1 MFRLTIRKLPT
12 PAGGTLIGG
21 HLSLFSP
28 LAKHKFEEKNSTQ
41 LGAIYRQRYLA
52 RQVVVVADPVLQQ
65 EVQLLL
71 LTLPHSSPSRDSNS
85 SPRALCH
92 AQLAVLT
99 LWRP

>member
-1 MFRLTIRKLPT
+1 MTGLACAFRLTIRKLPT

-52 RQVVVVADPVLQQ
+52 RQVVVVADPALQQ
-65 EVQLLL
+65 EVQSCRSLCKQ
-71 LTLPHSSPSRDSNS
+71 SCSPET
-85 SPRALCH
+85 AGQ
-92 AQLAVLT
+92 AM
-99 LWRP
+99 